1 MSTLWFIVA
10 YNYGQCVAV
19 QVLCGLLWLC
29 NEIHLWAMHVI
40 MGIAQCF
47 TSKTL
52 TFSMFYSWYKKCD
65 QCLALASSP
74 G

>member
-29 NEIHLWAMHVI
+29 NEIHLWAMQRDYGDCPVLYKGCFPMHI
-40 MGIAQCF
+40 IKLSHSACF
-47 TSKTL
+47 TVGIKSVI
-52 TFSMFYSWYKKCD
+52 SV
-65 QCLALASSP
+65 
-74 G
+74 